1 MFSMYLGGDRR
12 GVALFA
18 LDRAVWAQVE
28 KGWEG
33 IKNGERQKQT
43 CVNNYL

>member
-1 MFSMYLGGDRR
+1 MGWPCSRWIGPCG
-12 GVALFA
+12 
-18 LDRAVWAQVE
+18 AQVE

-43 CVNNYL
+43 CVNNYLSELLLQ